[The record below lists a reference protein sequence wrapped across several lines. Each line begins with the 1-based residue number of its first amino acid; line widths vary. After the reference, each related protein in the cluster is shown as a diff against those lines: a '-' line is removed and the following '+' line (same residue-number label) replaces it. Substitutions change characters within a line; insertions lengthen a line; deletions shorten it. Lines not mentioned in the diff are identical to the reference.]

1 VPQLALRQD
10 HAQVCGVPLTAPD
23 VWRTLGLLQRRD
35 RVLSPVAQAL
45 RQCLVQAQE
54 SGR

>member
-1 VPQLALRQD
+1 
-10 HAQVCGVPLTAPD
+10 